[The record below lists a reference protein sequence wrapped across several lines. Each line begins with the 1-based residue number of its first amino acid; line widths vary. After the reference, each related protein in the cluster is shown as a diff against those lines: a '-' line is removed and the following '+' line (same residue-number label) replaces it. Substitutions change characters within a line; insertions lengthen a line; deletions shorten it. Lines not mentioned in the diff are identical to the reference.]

1 MISYHNG
8 YSLDGQLNQQINKYV
23 IVADTLEFQGK
34 LKFVWKLLAQGEVL
48 FCICVKVAENCLMI
62 QYVNAT
68 EGIIK

>member
-34 LKFVWKLLAQGEVL
+34 GGNLYGSYWRKGKCYSVSV
-48 FCICVKVAENCLMI
+48 
-62 QYVNAT
+62 
-68 EGIIK
+68 